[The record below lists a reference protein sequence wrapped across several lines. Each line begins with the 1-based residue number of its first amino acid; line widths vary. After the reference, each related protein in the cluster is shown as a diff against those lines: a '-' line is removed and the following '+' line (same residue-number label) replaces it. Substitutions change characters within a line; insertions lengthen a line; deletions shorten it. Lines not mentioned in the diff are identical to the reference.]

1 MGENHTAWRPNN
13 GKREREMEKFTN
25 SSLKVTR
32 KSAIIGTNC
41 MRKKNDPRARR
52 IPGPCLYAKAGRARE
67 CQRSGN
73 TIEDK

>member
-1 MGENHTAWRPNN
+1 MGENHTARRPNN
-13 GKREREMEKFTN
+13 GKREREMGKFTN

-41 MRKKNDPRARR
+41 IRKKNDPRSDGYLAS
-52 IPGPCLYAKAGRARE
+52 CLYAKAGRARE